1 MGWRCRSFGAA
12 SQTLAASRRKRFA
25 CGSTLQVM
33 KPLRDFE
40 VLVLNETIKELVK
53 AQLVNT
59 WQFFEEELWQKHEQ
73 V

>member
-1 MGWRCRSFGAA
+1 
-12 SQTLAASRRKRFA
+12 
-25 CGSTLQVM
+25 M
-33 KPLRDFE
+33 KPLRDFA